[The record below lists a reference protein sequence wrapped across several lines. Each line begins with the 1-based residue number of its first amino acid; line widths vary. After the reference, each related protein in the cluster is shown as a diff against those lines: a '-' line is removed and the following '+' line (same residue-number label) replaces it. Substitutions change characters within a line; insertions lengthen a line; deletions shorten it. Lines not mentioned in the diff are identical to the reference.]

1 VPKPRKH
8 SADVF
13 LNIPY
18 DTPFESLCLAYI
30 CGISAFGLIPRTTLE
45 IPGGQRRLDRI
56 FGLIQHCRYSVHD
69 LSRVE
74 LDPKPPRTPRFNMPF
89 ELGLSVAWGRV
100 QKSDHSWFVCESRD
114 FRLTKSLSD
123 LNGTDAYIHHG
134 SITGVFRELCNAFVR
149 KGRQPTIQQMRKI
162 YRRMLSCPSEAQRRR
177 ACPIEVER
185 MRACPT
191 GVERRRV
198 THHAISNRQRLPIRN
213 RRNEFRISAIH
224 FSNRR

>member
-1 VPKPRKH
+1 MRVPKPRKH

-56 FGLIQHCRYSVHD
+56 FGLIQHCRYSIHD

-74 LDPKPPRTPRFNMPF
+74 LDRKPPRTPRFNMPF
-89 ELGLSVAWGRV
+89 ELGLSVAWERT
-100 QKSDHSWFVCESRD
+100 QKTNHAWFVCESRE
-114 FRLTKSLSD
+114 FRLAKSLSD

-134 SITGVFRELCNAFVR
+134 NITGVFRELCNAFVR
-149 KGRQPTIQQMRKI
+149 PGRQPTIQQMLKI
-162 YRRMLSCPSEAQRRR
+162 YRDVTRSLPKILKGAGATSIYNA
-177 ACPIEVER
+177 
-185 MRACPT
+185 
-191 GVERRRV
+191 RV
-198 THHAISNRQRLPIRN
+198 FKDICVVASASAGRN
-213 RRNEFRISAIH
+213 V
-224 FSNRR
+224 

>member
-1 VPKPRKH
+1 MPIISCPSQWIFDQQSLIPTQPNRRSARRSANRRRNYILRVKGKRVPKPRKH

-56 FGLIQHCRYSVHD
+56 FGLIQHRRYSVHD

-89 ELGLSVAWGRV
+89 ELGLSVAWERV
-100 QKSDHSWFVCESRD
+100 QETKHSWFVCESRE
-114 FRLTKSLSD
+114 FRLAKSLSD

-134 SITGVFRELCNAFVR
+134 NITGVFRELCNAFVR
-149 KGRQPTIQQMRKI
+149 PGRQPTIQQMQKI
-162 YRRMLSCPSEAQRRR
+162 YRD
-177 ACPIEVER
+177 V
-185 MRACPT
+185 T
-191 GVERRRV
+191 G
-198 THHAISNRQRLPIRN
+198 SLPKIL
-213 RRNEFRISAIH
+213 
-224 FSNRR
+224 